1 MSPATCRPRD
11 HEPPPCRHTRD
22 GTIGLALSPGIGGRR
37 GRRREWIAPR
47 QAAESAPAQG
57 SPADAALS
65 SSPSAPASPRTY
77 AAIAEHPLFFPSRQ
91 PWTPPPA
98 IEPKP
103 PPLKAGSSPLAN
115 YTLVGVAITNA
126 NRVALLKS
134 STTAK
139 TITLTE
145 GRELDGWTLREI
157 NRERLRFESGGAT
170 HEIRFP
176 APKAGSREK

>member
-1 MSPATCRPRD
+1 MT
-11 HEPPPCRHTRD
+11 
-22 GTIGLALSPGIGGRR
+22 LRR
-37 GRRREWIAPR
+37 GITLATEPLAWRSVLVLAAAIAVAAEWIAPR
-47 QAAESAPAQG
+47 QGAESASAQG

-65 SSPSAPASPRTY
+65 SSPSAAAPPRNY
-77 AAIAEHPLFFPSRQ
+77 AAIAEHPLFYPGRQ

-98 IEPKP
+98 TEPKP
-103 PPLKAGSSPLAN
+103 PPPKAGPSPLAN

-145 GRELDGWTLREI
+145 GRELDGWTVREI
-157 NRERLRFESGGAT
+157 SRERLRFESGGASY
-170 HEIRFP
+170 EIRFP
-176 APKAGSREK
+176 APKTGSREK